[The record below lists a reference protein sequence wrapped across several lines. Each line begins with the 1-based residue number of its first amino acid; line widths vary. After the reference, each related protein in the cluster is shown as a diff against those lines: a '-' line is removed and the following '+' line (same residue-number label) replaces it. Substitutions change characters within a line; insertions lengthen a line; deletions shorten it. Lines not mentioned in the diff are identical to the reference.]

1 MPAAIPKGY
10 VFIARDI
17 LSSTLWERRPEDRI
31 AAITAIVLANHQ
43 ARKWC
48 PNGLDEVHLARG
60 QFARSWQRLSKAC
73 NMSAKATRTSF
84 GHLEKAV
91 FLSRKLHGKFSV
103 FSIQK
108 YEYYQDRDKYGQER
122 VLPEGAILIA
132 RKILDSTLWT
142 LPPQDRV
149 VAITCL
155 LMANYFPGS
164 WSDGAHEVGLAR
176 GQFAATWEKLSEWC
190 HLTQDEI
197 EESMRRLESTEFIV
211 RRMVE
216 GCQVFT
222 IPNYNY
228 YQDASKYA
236 SQVRKIP
243 HASLGELSLP
253 GFEPEVTELTR
264 QDAGRTPAGPR
275 QDAGRTPAGCGQDP
289 GRTPAANKKGKER
302 EERKEGEGGSG
313 LFPPSPFSLDSD
325 LRGAP
330 PPLPP
335 EDRIAHAYH
344 GRFEGIMGFDK
355 ARHQALLYLRR
366 GGSLEEALQGI
377 ASHDNPEPIWKI
389 LDPLLKEK
397 VKTGMEG
404 WIPPEDRPGGGT

>member
-48 PNGLDEVHLARG
+48 PNGRDEVNIGRG
-60 QFARSWQRLSKAC
+60 QFARSWQRLAKEC
-73 NMSAKATRTSF
+73 NMSTKATRTSF
-84 GHLEKAV
+84 GHLEKSV
-91 FLSRKLHGKFSV
+91 FLNRKLHGKFSV

-122 VLPEGAILIA
+122 ILPEGAILIA
-132 RKILDSTLWT
+132 RKILDSTLWK

-155 LMANYFPGS
+155 LMAHYFQGT
-164 WSDGAHEVGLAR
+164 WTDGAHEVDLAR

-190 HLTQDEI
+190 HLTQSQI
-197 EESMRRLESTEFIV
+197 EESMQRLESTEFIV

-236 SQVRKIP
+236 SQARKIP
-243 HASLGELSLP
+243 HPSLGEQSLP
-253 GFEPEVTELTR
+253 GFEPEMTG
-264 QDAGRTPAGPR
+264 QDPGRNPAGTR
-275 QDAGRTPAGCGQDP
+275 QDP
-289 GRTPAANKKGKER
+289 GRTPAASRQQPGRNPATNKKGKER
-302 EERKEGEGGSG
+302 EESKEGEGGRDA
-313 LFPPSPFSLDSD
+313 FPPSPFSLVHDP
-325 LRGAP
+325 RGAP

-335 EDRIAHAYH
+335 EDRIAHAYND
-344 GRFEGIMGFDK
+344 RFMGIMGFDK

-366 GGSLEEALQGI
+366 GGSLEEAVQAV
-377 ASHDNPEPIWKI
+377 ASHDRPEPIWKI
-389 LDPLLKEK
+389 LDPLLREK
-397 VKTGMEG
+397 TKTGLEG
-404 WIPPEDRPGGGT
+404 WIPPEDRPGGYS